1 MLDLD
6 KFKVTNDTF
15 GHDAGDDVL
24 RIFSQIIKEICRT
37 EDIPCRYGGEEFII
51 ILPNTDNEGALKVA
65 ERIRAT
71 IETKIIEYGASTIP
85 TTTSIGI
92 STRDSSQENSNTN
105 NQTEATNMKKEA
117 DDLLYA
123 AK

>member
-71 IETKIIEYGASTIP
+71 IETKIIEYGTSTIP

-92 STRDSSQENSNTN
+92 STRDRSQENSN